1 MTGPAGTRAPTAS
14 SPQRWAALDVLR
26 GIVVLGLGPFHSAL
40 VFDTRDDY
48 YVKNDGT
55 TDLVSVGAAL
65 GVVWAMPLLF
75 LVAGIGTWYALQRR
89 TVREFAVRRLR
100 RLLVPLITGVL
111 LLCPLPVWLELK
123 SQQGYDRGY
132 LAFYPDFLRVRLEP
146 ADFPFVLEGAP
157 PEELYEEGHLW
168 FLVLLLAWTF
178 LLLPLLVWL
187 RDDGRHAID
196 RAASGVRVRPR
207 SLLVVP
213 ALGLA
218 TVCAATPMEE
228 PHAAWGRWAYLL
240 FFLLGYLL
248 AADPRFPAVARRQ
261 RWTAVLV
268 GLTVFLLS
276 GAAFATYGDVEQAFV
291 AYDPH
296 ALLARLLFGAAGW
309 LWLVAIVGMTVPPA
323 EGRGHAPARHD
334 HADSTGP
341 GRLAAYV
348 REATLPVYV
357 LHQPVLVAVAFVVVQ
372 WPLPAAVK
380 YVAIVCASFAL
391 IGTVY
396 ELAVRRWWVTRFL
409 FGLPPRRHAGMAG

>member
-14 SPQRWAALDVLR
+14 SPQRWAALDILR
-26 GIVVLGLGPFHSAL
+26 GIVVLGLVPFHSAL

-132 LAFYPDFLRVRLEP
+132 LAFYPD
-146 ADFPFVLEGAP
+146 
-157 PEELYEEGHLW
+157 
-168 FLVLLLAWTF
+168 VLLLAWTF

-296 ALLARLLFGAAGW
+296 AL
-309 LWLVAIVGMTVPPA
+309 VAIVGMTVPPA